1 MLGGQTKDQTQFMK
15 LDCFTPDYLKQ
26 LELRTLRATRAFLGS
41 RQGAHRSTKKGFG
54 IEFSDYRPYQPGDS
68 PRDIDWGVYARTDRI
83 YIKRF
88 QEEQDLQVLIAV
100 DPSLSMAINDDKWTR
115 SWEIAC
121 SLSYLALM
129 AQDSVIVSSGKWF
142 QSSKLTGPKA
152 FRKLISNIP
161 NTLPSESTSL
171 VEAMRSAVHRVK
183 FPGLAFFISDFLF
196 PIAEAIEIINLF
208 RARNLET
215 VLIRTL
221 SPQDKDPLENNDDAI
236 LIDSETGEEKQIS
249 WQKEDRENYIK
260 NYQTHAKLLEQ
271 YCQESRIQFFE
282 HDVSTSLS
290 KFMLE
295 TLPKMG
301 LLR

>member
-1 MLGGQTKDQTQFMK
+1 MELT
-15 LDCFTPDYLKQ
+15 CFTPSYLKQ
-26 LELRTLRATRAFLGS
+26 LELRSLRATRAFLGT

-68 PRDIDWGVYARTDRI
+68 PRDIDWGVYARTDRL

-88 QEEQDLQVLIAV
+88 QEEQDLQVLVAV
-100 DPSLSMAINDDKWTR
+100 DPSASMAVDDEKWR
-115 SWEIAC
+115 RAWEISC
-121 SLSYLALM
+121 SLTYLALM
-129 AQDSVIVSSGKWF
+129 AQDSVIVSSGRWF
-142 QSSKLTGPKA
+142 QSAKLSGPKA
-152 FRKLISNIP
+152 FRKLVSSIP
-161 NTLPSESTSL
+161 KTLPNETSPL
-171 VEAMRSAVHRVK
+171 IQAMRSAVHRVK

-196 PIAEAIEIINLF
+196 PIADAIEIINLF

-249 WQKEDRENYIK
+249 WGQIDQDAYKENFSV
-260 NYQTHAKLLEQ
+260 HARLLEQ
-271 YCQESRIQFFE
+271 YCAESQIQFFE
-282 HDVSTSLS
+282 HDVTDSLIS
-290 KFMLE
+290 FMLE